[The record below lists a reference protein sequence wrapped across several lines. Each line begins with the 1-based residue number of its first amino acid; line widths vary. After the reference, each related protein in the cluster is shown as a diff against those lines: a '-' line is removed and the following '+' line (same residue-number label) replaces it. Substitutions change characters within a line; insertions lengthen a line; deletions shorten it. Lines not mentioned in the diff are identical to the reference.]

1 MLSIDK
7 LSESQKKLINL
18 LIEEF
23 KSSRTEAAYKSFS
36 PRQQKIMN
44 DFNKKLGLKIKKLRE
59 RRKLTRE
66 KLGEAAE
73 ISDRF
78 IYDVETGQKGISA
91 ETLYKLSRAL
101 NVTSDY
107 LLFEAE
113 ENKNELSY
121 VTEILK
127 NLSPSELESVEKIIL
142 EISKLTSKN
151 QQASRL
157 SNREAFLSRKIL

>member
-1 MLSIDK
+1 
-7 LSESQKKLINL
+7 
-18 LIEEF
+18 
-23 KSSRTEAAYKSFS
+23 
-36 PRQQKIMN
+36 MN

-66 KLGEAAE
+66 KLGEMAE

-127 NLSPSELESVEKIIL
+127 NLSPSELESVERIIL

-151 QQASRL
+151 
-157 SNREAFLSRKIL
+157 

>member
-1 MLSIDK
+1 
-7 LSESQKKLINL
+7 
-18 LIEEF
+18 
-23 KSSRTEAAYKSFS
+23 
-36 PRQQKIMN
+36 MN

-59 RRKLTRE
+59 RRGFSRE
-66 KLGEAAE
+66 KLGEIAK

-91 ETLYKLSRAL
+91 ETLYKLSQAL

-107 LLFEAE
+107 LLFEVE

-127 NLSPSELESVEKIIL
+127 SLSPSELESVEKIIL
-142 EISKLTSKN
+142 EISKLASKN
-151 QQASRL
+151 
-157 SNREAFLSRKIL
+157 

>member
-1 MLSIDK
+1 M
-7 LSESQKKLINL
+7 
-18 LIEEF
+18 
-23 KSSRTEAAYKSFS
+23 
-36 PRQQKIMN
+36 
-44 DFNKKLGLKIKKLRE
+44 
-59 RRKLTRE
+59 
-66 KLGEAAE
+66 AE

-107 LLFEAE
+107 LLFEVE

-142 EISKLTSKN
+142 EISKFTSKN
-151 QQASRL
+151 
-157 SNREAFLSRKIL
+157 

>member
-1 MLSIDK
+1 
-7 LSESQKKLINL
+7 
-18 LIEEF
+18 
-23 KSSRTEAAYKSFS
+23 
-36 PRQQKIMN
+36 MN

-66 KLGEAAE
+66 KLGEMAE

-78 IYDVETGQKGISA
+78 IYDIETGQKGISA

-101 NVTSDY
+101 NITSDY
-107 LLFEAE
+107 LLFEVE

-151 QQASRL
+151 
-157 SNREAFLSRKIL
+157 

>member
-1 MLSIDK
+1 
-7 LSESQKKLINL
+7 
-18 LIEEF
+18 
-23 KSSRTEAAYKSFS
+23 
-36 PRQQKIMN
+36 MN
-44 DFNKKLGLKIKKLRE
+44 DFNKKFGLKIKKLRE

-66 KLGEAAE
+66 KLGEMAE

-107 LLFEAE
+107 LLFEVE

-121 VTEILK
+121 VTEMLK
-127 NLSPSELESVEKIIL
+127 KLDKDNLESVEKIII
-142 EISKLTSKN
+142 EISKMIYK
-151 QQASRL
+151 
-157 SNREAFLSRKIL
+157 K

>member
-1 MLSIDK
+1 MI
-7 LSESQKKLINL
+7 
-18 LIEEF
+18 
-23 KSSRTEAAYKSFS
+23 TV
-36 PRQQKIMN
+36 N

-66 KLGEAAE
+66 KLGEMAE

-107 LLFEAE
+107 LLFEVE

-151 QQASRL
+151 
-157 SNREAFLSRKIL
+157 

>member
-1 MLSIDK
+1 
-7 LSESQKKLINL
+7 
-18 LIEEF
+18 
-23 KSSRTEAAYKSFS
+23 
-36 PRQQKIMN
+36 MN
-44 DFNKKLGLKIKKLRE
+44 NFNKKLGLKIKKLRE

-66 KLGEAAE
+66 KLGEMAE

-107 LLFEAE
+107 LLFEVE

-151 QQASRL
+151 
-157 SNREAFLSRKIL
+157 

>member
-1 MLSIDK
+1 
-7 LSESQKKLINL
+7 
-18 LIEEF
+18 
-23 KSSRTEAAYKSFS
+23 
-36 PRQQKIMN
+36 MN

-66 KLGEAAE
+66 KLGEMAE

-107 LLFEAE
+107 LLFEVE

-121 VTEILK
+121 VTEMLK
-127 NLSPSELESVEKIIL
+127 KLDKDNLESVEKIII
-142 EISKLTSKN
+142 EISKMIYK
-151 QQASRL
+151 
-157 SNREAFLSRKIL
+157 K

>member
-1 MLSIDK
+1 
-7 LSESQKKLINL
+7 
-18 LIEEF
+18 
-23 KSSRTEAAYKSFS
+23 
-36 PRQQKIMN
+36 MN
-44 DFNKKLGLKIKKLRE
+44 DFNKNLGLKIKKLRE
-59 RRKLTRE
+59 RRGFSRE
-66 KLGEAAE
+66 KLGEITE

-78 IYDVETGQKGISA
+78 IYDIETGQKGISA

-107 LLFEAE
+107 LLFETE

-151 QQASRL
+151 
-157 SNREAFLSRKIL
+157 

>member
-1 MLSIDK
+1 
-7 LSESQKKLINL
+7 
-18 LIEEF
+18 
-23 KSSRTEAAYKSFS
+23 
-36 PRQQKIMN
+36 MN

-66 KLGEAAE
+66 KLGEMAE

-107 LLFEAE
+107 LLFEVE

-142 EISKLTSKN
+142 EISKLASKN
-151 QQASRL
+151 
-157 SNREAFLSRKIL
+157 

>member
-1 MLSIDK
+1 
-7 LSESQKKLINL
+7 
-18 LIEEF
+18 
-23 KSSRTEAAYKSFS
+23 
-36 PRQQKIMN
+36 MN

-66 KLGEAAE
+66 KLGEMAE

-78 IYDVETGQKGISA
+78 IYDIETGQKGISA

-107 LLFEAE
+107 LLFEME

-151 QQASRL
+151 
-157 SNREAFLSRKIL
+157 

>member
-1 MLSIDK
+1 
-7 LSESQKKLINL
+7 
-18 LIEEF
+18 
-23 KSSRTEAAYKSFS
+23 
-36 PRQQKIMN
+36 MN
-44 DFNKKLGLKIKKLRE
+44 DFNKKMGLKIKKLRE

-66 KLGEAAE
+66 KLGEMAE

-127 NLSPSELESVEKIIL
+127 NLSSSELESVEKIIL

-151 QQASRL
+151 
-157 SNREAFLSRKIL
+157 

>member
-1 MLSIDK
+1 
-7 LSESQKKLINL
+7 
-18 LIEEF
+18 
-23 KSSRTEAAYKSFS
+23 
-36 PRQQKIMN
+36 MN

-66 KLGEAAE
+66 KLGEMAE

-78 IYDVETGQKGISA
+78 IYDIETGQKGISA

-107 LLFEAE
+107 LLFEVE

-127 NLSPSELESVEKIIL
+127 SLSPSELESVEKIIL

-151 QQASRL
+151 
-157 SNREAFLSRKIL
+157 

>member
-1 MLSIDK
+1 
-7 LSESQKKLINL
+7 
-18 LIEEF
+18 
-23 KSSRTEAAYKSFS
+23 
-36 PRQQKIMN
+36 MN

-59 RRKLTRE
+59 RRGFSRE
-66 KLGEAAE
+66 KLGEMAE

-78 IYDVETGQKGISA
+78 IYDIETGQKGISA
-91 ETLYKLSRAL
+91 ENLYKLSRAL

-107 LLFEAE
+107 LLFEVE

-127 NLSPSELESVEKIIL
+127 SLSPSELESVEKIIL

-151 QQASRL
+151 
-157 SNREAFLSRKIL
+157 

>member
-1 MLSIDK
+1 
-7 LSESQKKLINL
+7 
-18 LIEEF
+18 
-23 KSSRTEAAYKSFS
+23 
-36 PRQQKIMN
+36 MN
-44 DFNKKLGLKIKKLRE
+44 NFNKKLGLKIKKLRE

-66 KLGEAAE
+66 KLGDMAE

-107 LLFEAE
+107 LLFEVE

-121 VTEILK
+121 VTEMLK
-127 NLSPSELESVEKIIL
+127 KLDKDNLESVEKIII
-142 EISKLTSKN
+142 EISKLASKN
-151 QQASRL
+151 
-157 SNREAFLSRKIL
+157 

>member
-1 MLSIDK
+1 
-7 LSESQKKLINL
+7 
-18 LIEEF
+18 
-23 KSSRTEAAYKSFS
+23 
-36 PRQQKIMN
+36 MN
-44 DFNKKLGLKIKKLRE
+44 DFN
-59 RRKLTRE
+59 E
-66 KLGEAAE
+66 KLGEMAE

-107 LLFEAE
+107 LLFEVE

-151 QQASRL
+151 
-157 SNREAFLSRKIL
+157 

>member
-1 MLSIDK
+1 
-7 LSESQKKLINL
+7 
-18 LIEEF
+18 
-23 KSSRTEAAYKSFS
+23 
-36 PRQQKIMN
+36 MN

-66 KLGEAAE
+66 KLGEMAE

-78 IYDVETGQKGISA
+78 IYDIETGQKGISA

-107 LLFEAE
+107 LLFEVE

-142 EISKLTSKN
+142 EISKLASKN
-151 QQASRL
+151 
-157 SNREAFLSRKIL
+157 

>member
-1 MLSIDK
+1 VI
-7 LSESQKKLINL
+7 
-18 LIEEF
+18 
-23 KSSRTEAAYKSFS
+23 AV
-36 PRQQKIMN
+36 N

-66 KLGEAAE
+66 KLGEMAE

-107 LLFEAE
+107 LLFEVE

-121 VTEILK
+121 VTEMLK
-127 NLSPSELESVEKIIL
+127 KLDKDNLESVEKIII
-142 EISKLTSKN
+142 EILV
-151 QQASRL
+151 R
-157 SNREAFLSRKIL
+157 

>member
-1 MLSIDK
+1 
-7 LSESQKKLINL
+7 
-18 LIEEF
+18 
-23 KSSRTEAAYKSFS
+23 
-36 PRQQKIMN
+36 MN
-44 DFNKKLGLKIKKLRE
+44 YFNKKLGLKIKKLRE

-66 KLGEAAE
+66 KLGEMAE

-107 LLFEAE
+107 LLFEVE

-151 QQASRL
+151 
-157 SNREAFLSRKIL
+157 

>member
-1 MLSIDK
+1 
-7 LSESQKKLINL
+7 
-18 LIEEF
+18 
-23 KSSRTEAAYKSFS
+23 
-36 PRQQKIMN
+36 MN

-66 KLGEAAE
+66 KLGEMAD

-78 IYDVETGQKGISA
+78 MYDIETGQKGISA

-107 LLFEAE
+107 LLFEVE

-142 EISKLTSKN
+142 EISKLASKN
-151 QQASRL
+151 
-157 SNREAFLSRKIL
+157 

>member
-1 MLSIDK
+1 
-7 LSESQKKLINL
+7 
-18 LIEEF
+18 
-23 KSSRTEAAYKSFS
+23 
-36 PRQQKIMN
+36 MN

-66 KLGEAAE
+66 KLGEMAE

-107 LLFEAE
+107 LLFEVE

-127 NLSPSELESVEKIIL
+127 NLSPSVLESVEKIIL
-142 EISKLTSKN
+142 EISKLISKN
-151 QQASRL
+151 
-157 SNREAFLSRKIL
+157 

>member
-1 MLSIDK
+1 
-7 LSESQKKLINL
+7 
-18 LIEEF
+18 
-23 KSSRTEAAYKSFS
+23 
-36 PRQQKIMN
+36 MN
-44 DFNKKLGLKIKKLRE
+44 DFNKKLGLKIKKIRG
-59 RRKLTRE
+59 RRGFSRE
-66 KLGEAAE
+66 KLSEIAE

-142 EISKLTSKN
+142 EISKMISK
-151 QQASRL
+151 
-157 SNREAFLSRKIL
+157 K

>member
-1 MLSIDK
+1 
-7 LSESQKKLINL
+7 
-18 LIEEF
+18 
-23 KSSRTEAAYKSFS
+23 
-36 PRQQKIMN
+36 MN
-44 DFNKKLGLKIKKLRE
+44 NFNKKLGLKIKKLRE

-66 KLGEAAE
+66 KLGEMAE

-107 LLFEAE
+107 LLFEVE

-121 VTEILK
+121 VTEMLK
-127 NLSPSELESVEKIIL
+127 KLDKDNLESVEKIII
-142 EISKLTSKN
+142 EISKLASKN
-151 QQASRL
+151 
-157 SNREAFLSRKIL
+157 

>member
-1 MLSIDK
+1 
-7 LSESQKKLINL
+7 
-18 LIEEF
+18 
-23 KSSRTEAAYKSFS
+23 
-36 PRQQKIMN
+36 MN

-66 KLGEAAE
+66 KLGEMAE

-107 LLFEAE
+107 LLFEVE

-127 NLSPSELESVEKIIL
+127 KLDKDNLESVEKIII
-142 EISKLTSKN
+142 EISKMICK
-151 QQASRL
+151 
-157 SNREAFLSRKIL
+157 K

>member
-1 MLSIDK
+1 
-7 LSESQKKLINL
+7 
-18 LIEEF
+18 
-23 KSSRTEAAYKSFS
+23 
-36 PRQQKIMN
+36 MN

-66 KLGEAAE
+66 KLGEMAD

-78 IYDVETGQKGISA
+78 IYDIETGQKGISA

-127 NLSPSELESVEKIIL
+127 NLSPSELESAEKIIL

-151 QQASRL
+151 
-157 SNREAFLSRKIL
+157 